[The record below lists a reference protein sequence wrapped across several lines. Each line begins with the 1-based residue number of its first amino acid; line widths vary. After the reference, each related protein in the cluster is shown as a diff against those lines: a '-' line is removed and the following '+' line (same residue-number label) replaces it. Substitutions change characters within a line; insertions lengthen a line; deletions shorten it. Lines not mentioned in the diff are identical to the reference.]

1 MCPEFHSYLFVLSDG
16 QHSNDVLWIKYKHE
30 IQKGGDCVPD
40 NLLLKRKLIMQSFA
54 PLFLILFVKYY
65 DCELFRLLIL
75 FAKILIQTPT
85 VAFGKAIQHPMF
97 ITMLLEIFC
106 LLWVLYS
113 VYAVRSFNASQRAN
127 FTSQGES
134 LVNIEKIP
142 DSGVTFFMTYVLPM
156 AMDELN
162 TGKGILVFGI
172 LMIMLFLL
180 MWKTNLYYQN
190 PVLTILGYE
199 IFSFQFE
206 STQMRE
212 YRNKECIGIT
222 RGTVRTE
229 HSIKRQRI
237 SDNVFLVYEDRR

>member
-1 MCPEFHSYLFVLSDG
+1 MVSSR
-16 QHSNDVLWIKYKHE
+16 QRSNDVLWLRGKRE
-30 IQKGGDCVPD
+30 IQKEGDCVAD
-40 NLLLKRKLIMQSFA
+40 NLPMKRKLIMQSFA
-54 PLFLILFVKYY
+54 PLFLILFVKYF
-65 DCELFRLLIL
+65 DCELLRLIIS
-75 FAKILIQTPT
+75 FAKILIQAPT
-85 VAFGKAIQHPMF
+85 VAFRKTVQHPMF
-97 ITMLLEIFC
+97 ITVLLEIFC

-113 VYAVRSFNASQRAN
+113 VYAVRAFNASQRAN
-127 FTSQGES
+127 FTSQGEA

-172 LMIMLFLL
+172 LMVMLFAL
-180 MWKTNLYYQN
+180 MWKTNLYFQN

-199 IFSFQFE
+199 VFSFQFE
-206 STQMRE
+206 STQLSE

-222 RGTVRTE
+222 RGTVRTG
-229 HSIKRQRI
+229 HSIKRQKI